1 MLLQDT
7 LLKMSIRNRLILN
20 AVFIGIVFIAISAFV
35 FSNSSKVKSLGRA
48 LQQVESL
55 NSGMLTLRR
64 NEKDFLARKDL
75 KYLDKFQGNFN
86 KLTTSINNLEQEL
99 LDLGLDTDTLLRFKN
114 ISNDYSS
121 KFEQLVETQKLI
133 GMHSK
138 DGRYGTLRAAVHGV
152 EEILKQHN
160 KILLTA
166 DMLQLRRAEKDF
178 MLRRDAKYLSKFD
191 DGIAKFKSHLVQ
203 SDLDFSIKQKVES
216 TLNQYRQD
224 FNDLVEAE
232 RQIGLDHKSGL
243 LGELRNTIHQT
254 ETLLKS
260 LVETVN
266 AEIMEAESTAE
277 TQSVVGFILAI
288 LVIGLGIYLISRS
301 IIRPVESLVRTLDA
315 IHDNKDLTIYADV
328 IGNDEIATVSKKLN
342 TLIDDYVRL
351 IYNTMASVYTL
362 DCVSEEV
369 RDAALVTQDG
379 MEHQFN
385 ESEMVAT
392 AGEEMHVT
400 ISQINDNT
408 QSATAVANETG
419 ELASNGAR
427 EVKSTVS
434 NIVSLADQLK
444 GALDNIEKL
453 EQDSDSISSVST
465 AIRGIAEQ
473 TNLLALNAAIE
484 AARAGEQGRGFAV
497 VADEVRTLAMRTQEQ
512 TAEIESIISSLQTST
527 KDIVVTMNQCYKSG
541 VACSE
546 DAQSAGDTLD
556 QIADSVTRLVD
567 QNNLIADAIE
577 QQDIVSRT
585 LSEHSI
591 QIRDIA
597 AESRERSNETV
608 TAIKDMSHHAE
619 NLKVVIDE
627 FKV

>member
-1 MLLQDT
+1 
-7 LLKMSIRNRLILN
+7 
-20 AVFIGIVFIAISAFV
+20 
-35 FSNSSKVKSLGRA
+35 
-48 LQQVESL
+48 
-55 NSGMLTLRR
+55 
-64 NEKDFLARKDL
+64 
-75 KYLDKFQGNFN
+75 
-86 KLTTSINNLEQEL
+86 
-99 LDLGLDTDTLLRFKN
+99 
-114 ISNDYSS
+114 
-121 KFEQLVETQKLI
+121 
-133 GMHSK
+133 
-138 DGRYGTLRAAVHGV
+138 
-152 EEILKQHN
+152 
-160 KILLTA
+160 
-166 DMLQLRRAEKDF
+166 
-178 MLRRDAKYLSKFD
+178 
-191 DGIAKFKSHLVQ
+191 
-203 SDLDFSIKQKVES
+203 
-216 TLNQYRQD
+216 
-224 FNDLVEAE
+224 
-232 RQIGLDHKSGL
+232 
-243 LGELRNTIHQT
+243 

-453 EQDSDSISSVST
+453 
-465 AIRGIAEQ
+465 
-473 TNLLALNAAIE
+473 
-484 AARAGEQGRGFAV
+484 
-497 VADEVRTLAMRTQEQ
+497 
-512 TAEIESIISSLQTST
+512 
-527 KDIVVTMNQCYKSG
+527 
-541 VACSE
+541 
-546 DAQSAGDTLD
+546 
-556 QIADSVTRLVD
+556 
-567 QNNLIADAIE
+567 
-577 QQDIVSRT
+577 
-585 LSEHSI
+585 
-591 QIRDIA
+591 
-597 AESRERSNETV
+597 
-608 TAIKDMSHHAE
+608 
-619 NLKVVIDE
+619 
-627 FKV
+627 